1 VIEWGPPRSIKG
13 KECHRSSRR
22 KTFATINSAFIPP
35 PFCSLYARSNL
46 IAVVCKWPPRLSL
59 ISSQGLDNPNPKRK
73 EKQNKKIQDNIDW
86 FLFFAF
92 QKHLMSKI
100 YLKKNKW
107 REIRDDRI
115 FIFTY
120 NQTWIAAATLLL
132 LFLPSEKKEE
142 DIDMDMH
149 IPRHP
154 SLRVY
159 QWVEPLYN
167 RTILYSVCTYIY
179 MVPGSFIRSQLR
191 GLVDQKVA
199 HPKNSFLTTAVFKLK
214 IFR

>member
-1 VIEWGPPRSIKG
+1 
-13 KECHRSSRR
+13 
-22 KTFATINSAFIPP
+22 
-35 PFCSLYARSNL
+35 
-46 IAVVCKWPPRLSL
+46 
-59 ISSQGLDNPNPKRK
+59 
-73 EKQNKKIQDNIDW
+73 
-86 FLFFAF
+86 
-92 QKHLMSKI
+92 MSKI

-159 QWVEPLYN
+159 Q
-167 RTILYSVCTYIY
+167 
-179 MVPGSFIRSQLR
+179 
-191 GLVDQKVA
+191 
-199 HPKNSFLTTAVFKLK
+199 
-214 IFR
+214 